1 MLAVPC
7 VLLFVATALGIGA
20 ADLTQLPVALAA
32 CALALGCLATC
43 VAGWRQRGTAVA
55 ALCTLMAVGS
65 FAARRTQAPQIMP
78 PGCLQADGVAEAAF
92 RVRVDAPVQRQ
103 VEGGQVRYRTVVA
116 LVAEQQGSTWLPR
129 SGRVAVRLR
138 TGVPVVRGDTL
149 QVRLRLMPLPA
160 PHNPIDAD
168 PVARGRRLQL
178 AGTAWVRSEHA
189 LVASGTGFWAQIDAL
204 RGALGQHLEIALP
217 APTAALAKALALGDT
232 ASVSPEQRD
241 AWADAGMAHLLS
253 VSGLHVGLVSAAL
266 MAVLSAVLR
275 HIPAV
280 ARRYSTRRL
289 AALLSL
295 PGLVGFCL
303 LTGAPPPAVRAATMA
318 AALILGLALGTP
330 SAPKN
335 AWGVAG
341 LLMLL
346 GSPMA
351 LYDAGFQLSFAAVAA
366 LLWLVP
372 QRPAPEAD
380 LSAPRVPQLLSRLL
394 CNVVSGLQVCL
405 AASLVTVPLCALYF
419 GRIALCAPLV
429 NLLAVPLGS
438 ALGTPLALGVCAAK
452 VLHTWT
458 GLQVTAPLALALHA
472 VLQTLDSLA
481 RTVAAQPFATF
492 DLAAFGWLTL
502 LAYGLFLMA
511 VYSRKKLWVGCGA
524 AAALGTL
531 LFVSFFPIVRSPLV
545 LADALP
551 NASADAPPA
560 SLPDPSRQMRPSSL
574 PTVAALPGRLTVR
587 HIYVGQGDATLVTL
601 PHGRHLLIDG
611 GGAVLQG
618 DADPGR
624 LVLVPLLRQL
634 GVRRLEL
641 VVLTHPH
648 PDHVGGLVA
657 VTQHFAVNHFWSN
670 GSGAQIPPV
679 RAVLQQVRR
688 QGAQVRT
695 VASLPHSLCLDGVR
709 VDVLHPRP
717 PAPRT
722 FYEDFSANDN
732 SVVLRLTYG
741 QRSVLLSGDIEA
753 RAEALLLPK
762 LGGPVDVL
770 KAPHH
775 GSRTSSSDIFLAAL
789 RPHAVVISCGDD
801 NHYGFPHPEPLQRF
815 AAVNAQVWRT
825 DADGMVTYSTDG
837 RTWTLHSVRPRPA
850 PVQSSRA
857 ELTGNPA
864 LKRG

>member
-7 VLLFVATALGIGA
+7 VLLFAATAVGIVA
-20 ADLTQLPVALAA
+20 ADFTQISIVHTAW
-32 CALALGCLATC
+32 ALGLCCLATC
-43 VAGWRQRGTAVA
+43 VAGWQQRGTALA

-65 FAARRTQAPQIMP
+65 FAARRTQAPYFMP
-78 PGCLQADGVAEAAF
+78 PGCLQADGAAEAAF

-116 LVAEQQGSTWLPR
+116 LLAEQHGNTWLPR

-138 TGVPVVRGDTL
+138 QGLPVVRGDTV
-149 QVRLRLMPLPA
+149 QVRLRIMPLPA

-168 PVARGRRLQL
+168 PMARGRRLQL

-189 LVASGTGFWAQIDAL
+189 LVAAGTGFWAQIDAL
-204 RGALGQHLEIALP
+204 RGALGQHLEDSLP
-217 APTAALAKALALGDT
+217 PPTAALAKALALGDT
-232 ASVSPEQRD
+232 ASISPEQRD

-266 MAVLSAVLR
+266 MALLSAVLR

-289 AALLSL
+289 AAMLSL

-318 AALILGLALGTP
+318 AALIVGLALGTP

-335 AWGVAG
+335 AWGIAG

-346 GSPMA
+346 DSPMA

-372 QRPAPEAD
+372 KQPPLNDNA
-380 LSAPRVPQLLSRLL
+380 SAARGALLLRRVLRAG
-394 CNVVSGLQVCL
+394 VSGVQVCL
-405 AASLVTVPLCALYF
+405 AASLITVPLCALYF
-419 GRIALCAPLV
+419 GRLALCAPLV
-429 NLLAVPLGS
+429 NVLAVPLGS

-452 VLHTWT
+452 VLHTFV
-458 GLQVTAPLALALHA
+458 GLQVTVPLALLLHT
-472 VLQTLDSLA
+472 VLQALDSLA

-492 DLAAFGWLTL
+492 DLAAFGGPSLV
-502 LAYGLFLMA
+502 AYGLFLAA
-511 VYSRKKLWVGCGA
+511 VYSRSKLWVGCGA
-524 AAALGTL
+524 AVALGTVTVVAL
-531 LFVSFFPIVRSPLV
+531 LPIVQAPLV
-545 LADALP
+545 LADAPP
-551 NASADAPPA
+551 NAA
-560 SLPDPSRQMRPSSL
+560 PDPSRQQTPSNL
-574 PTVAALPGRLTVR
+574 QAAPAQPGRLTVR

-670 GSGAQIPPV
+670 GSGYAVPSV
-679 RAVLQQVRR
+679 HAVLQQVRR

-695 VASLPHSLCLDGVR
+695 VSSLPRSVCLDGVR
-709 VDVLHPRP
+709 LDILHPRP
-717 PAPRT
+717 PAPNT
-722 FYEDFSANDN
+722 FYESFSANDN

-753 RAEALLLPK
+753 RAEALLLPH

-775 GSRTSSSDIFLAAL
+775 GSRTSSSDVFLAAL

-815 AAVNAQVWRT
+815 AAIKAQVWRT

-837 RTWTLHSVRPRPA
+837 STWTLHSVRPRSARVLSAREGPA
-850 PVQSSRA
+850 GFLAPSRS
-857 ELTGNPA
+857 
-864 LKRG
+864 